1 MTTDIRTGM
10 LFIENDTCTPDMVEF
25 AGVPYPEGWQAVTKP
40 SVAELG
46 KALERTGW
54 SFFYVAG
61 GVHANGFGFDLQS
74 RTKRALAKLMELAD
88 KQNCNCLEITEVRQ
102 RSFLGVRVTSLAA
115 RCRHIQKSRSF
126 EKVWATSIAI

>member
-46 KALERTGW
+46 KALERTGR

-74 RTKRALAKLMELAD
+74 RTKRALAKLME
-88 KQNCNCLEITEVRQ
+88 
-102 RSFLGVRVTSLAA
+102 SPTSRIA
-115 RCRHIQKSRSF
+115 IVSKSRKSG
-126 EKVWATSIAI
+126 KDRSSACT